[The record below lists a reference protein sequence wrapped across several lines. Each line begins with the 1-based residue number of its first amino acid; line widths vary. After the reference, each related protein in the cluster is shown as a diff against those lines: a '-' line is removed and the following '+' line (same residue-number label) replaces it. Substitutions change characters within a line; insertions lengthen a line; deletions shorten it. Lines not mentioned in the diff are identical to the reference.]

1 MILRYASPKKMT
13 TREELRS
20 LQAAVRQSETHLQH
34 LRAAESRLDAS
45 MLLSL
50 GCHVPEL
57 RSERESLG
65 CEIAAREASSE
76 SLTMLSPLSE
86 QLIQQIINHAAQEIE
101 RRWKTVFGQFVLEF
115 GANKLA
121 ATLGVTRGC
130 IYHRIAGDSIP
141 RPAKARHI
149 VDLAARSGV
158 ELTLATIWGQEGRL
172 ARFRAKAS
180 TM

>member
-20 LQAAVRQSETHLQH
+20 LQAAVRQSETNLQH

-65 CEIAAREASSE
+65 CEIAAREGELRISYHALASFR
-76 SLTMLSPLSE
+76 
-86 QLIQQIINHAAQEIE
+86 AAHSADEITPPRRSS